1 MTRDTDKTDNTVPL
15 FDMQAIA
22 EVVDTVIN
30 PHGPENR
37 TLAFAL
43 IIAKFGDQEEGRIE
57 FVSNADGESMCD
69 LLTEYV
75 KARRSH
81 ETHH

>member
-1 MTRDTDKTDNTVPL
+1 MTDKTDRETPL

-43 IIAKFGDQEEGRIE
+43 IIAKFGEQEEGRIE

-69 LLTEYV
+69 LLAEYV
-75 KARRSH
+75 RSRRAH
-81 ETHH
+81 EQRH